1 MILSSLIK
9 KIVIIWELKYKMK
22 KNPHSPNE
30 IGDYILGIIKH
41 NAGTKKLGEG
51 TFSKVKLG
59 THKITN
65 ENVAIKIL

>member
-1 MILSSLIK
+1 
-9 KIVIIWELKYKMK
+9 MK